1 MAAFHRYLNAGADPA
16 RALRAAQLWMLD
28 PKRDVPG
35 HWPRELRDLGGAG
48 RRPRQ
53 PDVPD
58 LASPAAWAGFAY
70 QGR

>member
-1 MAAFHRYLNAGADPA
+1 MAMFHRYLNAGSDPA

-28 PKRDVPG
+28 PERDIPG
-35 HWPRELRDLGGAG
+35 HWPRELRDLVEQADD
-48 RRPRQ
+48 PDDL
-53 PDVPD
+53 DVPV